1 MKKRLIIN
9 ILFISFLFCQSLSY
23 AAPLFDSNIEAA
35 LSSAESF
42 FKTMKNKNYPK
53 IWSLLTQK
61 SKDVIIGDIYKA
73 EAGAGTVYLRE
84 NINNDLNNGGTL
96 SKAYWKSFLENF
108 NPDMVLEY
116 SKWDTG
122 KFEKDKG
129 EIIIKYK
136 KAESP
141 ATLMMFKENGSW
153 KVGLVETFW
162 TRKK

>member
-1 MKKRLIIN
+1 MKIKHIIN
-9 ILFISFLFCQSLSY
+9 YLFISILFCQSFSS

-42 FKTMKNKNYPK
+42 FKTLKSKNYPK
-53 IWSLLTQK
+53 IWLLLSQK
-61 SKDVIIGDIYKA
+61 SKDVIIDDIYKA
-73 EAGAGTVYLRE
+73 EAGAGTVHSRE
-84 NINNDLNNGGTL
+84 NINNDLNSGGTL

-108 NPDMVLEY
+108 NPDTVLEY

-129 EIIIKYK
+129 EIVIKYK
-136 KAESP
+136 KAEKP
-141 ATLMMFKENGSW
+141 AILMMSKENGSW